1 MSAQYTL
8 NAFGKKPKVMKL
20 AAIIQ
25 KWDSV
30 YFPGFSIYL
39 IIGYG
44 CHSENFE
51 ILKTTHTYP
60 TK

>member
-8 NAFGKKPKVMKL
+8 NAFGKKPQSHETGCHNPEMGL
-20 AAIIQ
+20 CI
-25 KWDSV
+25 
-30 YFPGFSIYL
+30 FSIYL
-39 IIGYG
+39 IIGDG